1 MIPDMNGIVVHLITG
16 ENSDVLTEY
25 TRQLYNQLAKGKMF
39 SDLIIENNPLLKEK
53 MILRYAAYNSEDNL
67 LMSI

>member
-1 MIPDMNGIVVHLITG
+1 MNGIVVHLITG
-16 ENSDVLTEY
+16 ENCDVLTED
-25 TRQLYNQLAKGKMF
+25 TRLLYNQLAKGKMF